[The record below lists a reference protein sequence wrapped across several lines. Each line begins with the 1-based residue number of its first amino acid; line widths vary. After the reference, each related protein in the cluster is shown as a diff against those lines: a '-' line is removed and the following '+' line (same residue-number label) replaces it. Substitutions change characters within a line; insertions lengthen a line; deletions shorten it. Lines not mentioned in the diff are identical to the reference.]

1 MRPIGR
7 FFQVTEVN
15 NYDKYFLD
23 IDKVMHF
30 PITFVIKTKASK
42 EDILQELKTY
52 INKRSNGMIVIK
64 QRYDKAIEEIIT
76 INELYLWIEE
86 LKDKDIDN
94 IIRDIDIYYK
104 LEMNIK

>member
-1 MRPIGR
+1 
-7 FFQVTEVN
+7 
-15 NYDKYFLD
+15 
-23 IDKVMHF
+23 MHF

-64 QRYDKAIEEIIT
+64 QRYDDKAIEEIIT

-86 LKDKDIDN
+86 IKKIKILTIL
-94 IIRDIDIYYK
+94 
-104 LEMNIK
+104 LEY